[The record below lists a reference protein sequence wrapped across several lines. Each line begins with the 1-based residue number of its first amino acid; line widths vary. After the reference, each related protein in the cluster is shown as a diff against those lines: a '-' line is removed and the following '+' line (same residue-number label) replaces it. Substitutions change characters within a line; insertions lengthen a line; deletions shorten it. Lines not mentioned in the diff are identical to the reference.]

1 MRVSPTS
8 PHKAKASKK
17 HLGIKGIANNV
28 VSNNIAGLTSGR
40 RYINKAAYA
49 LASVVLTTLLGSAA
63 AAPVALANVPDEP
76 LSLYRDILSKR
87 DPPKA
92 LAELATYLEKI
103 GNRPRTSIWMA
114 ATTRPPSAPT
124 TSRPKGRL
132 NGYTGGGVDC
142 HDESN
147 LDNSNVY
154 VRTRCNNGWCA
165 YVYDYYFEK
174 DTAVEHVADVGGHRH
189 N

>member
-8 PHKAKASKK
+8 LHKAEASKK
-17 HLGIKGIANNV
+17 HLGIKGIANNA
-28 VSNNIAGLTSGR
+28 VSNNIAGPTSRR

-76 LSLYRDILSKR
+76 LSLYRNILSKR

-103 GNRPRTSIWMA
+103 GNRPWTSIWMA
-114 ATTRPPSAPT
+114 VITRPPSAPT
-124 TSRPKGRL
+124 TSRPKG
-132 NGYTGGGVDC
+132 
-142 HDESN
+142 
-147 LDNSNVY
+147 
-154 VRTRCNNGWCA
+154 
-165 YVYDYYFEK
+165 DYYFEK

-189 N
+189 DWEHIIVFTHCFRFARADDDRIENHKGVWRMRACAVR